1 MKYSKLLNLGDILTH
16 APIHVVMRRSGIFPN
31 YEPGTDIDLLVMNM
45 DRWITYLSR
54 FLPNYTRYVIS
65 PTHVQI
71 DHWAGSGQL
80 DLKFDLYSEHI
91 SGELTR
97 HILAS
102 MELVNINGVTF
113 KVPAKKYE
121 NLLKCYEYKVNG
133 KQKYKEFA
141 RHELLLKPYL

>member
-1 MKYSKLLNLGDILTH
+1 MKYSNLLNLGEILRD
-16 APIHVVMRRSGIFPN
+16 APTHVVMRRSPDFPN
-31 YEPGTDIDLLVMNM
+31 YYRGQDVDLLVMNM

-113 KVPAKKYE
+113 KVPAQKYE